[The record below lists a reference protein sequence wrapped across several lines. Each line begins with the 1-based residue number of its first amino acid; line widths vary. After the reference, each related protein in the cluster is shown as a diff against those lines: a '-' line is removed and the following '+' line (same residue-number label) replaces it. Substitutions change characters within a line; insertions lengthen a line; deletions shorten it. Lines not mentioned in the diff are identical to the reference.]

1 MLAKP
6 YRILLV
12 VGAALVPAAALAQPM
27 AVDDVVKLLDNKISE
42 SIIITRIEETSS
54 YFSLSTDDLIKL
66 KEAGASDDLVRYMI
80 VRKPGGPPPETPGE
94 PTVNV
99 TGRVSDE
106 KPATTPQKLVE
117 LTVKVDGKYVVTSQA
132 DLNVW
137 YAAYLDGERVFY
149 KDQWTRITS
158 FTTPETG
165 ATTTKRTLEPGSFTV
180 KVPAGRHT
188 LSLAC
193 WSGRRVPT
201 DDVGR
206 ANIIYTKKINAV
218 EGQPLSVN
226 LVGETDTSS
235 DAFVIV
241 H

>member
-99 TGRVSDE
+99 TGRVSE
-106 KPATTPQKLVE
+106 
-117 LTVKVDGKYVVTSQA
+117 
-132 DLNVW
+132 
-137 YAAYLDGERVFY
+137 
-149 KDQWTRITS
+149 
-158 FTTPETG
+158 
-165 ATTTKRTLEPGSFTV
+165 
-180 KVPAGRHT
+180 
-188 LSLAC
+188 
-193 WSGRRVPT
+193 GRRPRRP
-201 DDVGR
+201 GNR
-206 ANIIYTKKINAV
+206 R
-218 EGQPLSVN
+218 L
-226 LVGETDTSS
+226 TSP
-235 DAFVIV
+235 DAFPTRNRRRRPRSWWS
-241 H
+241 